1 MCATTGT
8 FDNDFTF
15 CTSLPAALCQR
26 QSGISAGFSTTSS
39 APAAIASA
47 REYVPSLSK
56 NELRN
61 NTGVG
66 WRAMMRRVASIPS
79 MPGIIKSIMTR
90 SGRSVAV
97 SSTASAPVDA
107 WPMTRISGSEL
118 SSADNTSRVT
128 AESSTTSTR
137 TKGVTF
143 VCVGASDM
151 HILLRPTPDEA
162 SNRVEQLALIEFAL
176 QHVCV
181 CAHLETTAAIVDGVA
196 RCDNDD
202 RDAAKLL
209 VSPNALGQLET
220 GHPRHIDVSDDQIP
234 FLLVQALERLDAVAR
249 NLRLVSCRKQD

>member
-1 MCATTGT
+1 MCAITGT
-8 FDNDFTF
+8 FDSDFTF
-15 CTSLPAALCQR
+15 CMSLPAALCHR

-56 NELRN
+56 YELRN
-61 NTGVG
+61 STGVG
-66 WRAMMRRVASIPS
+66 WRAMIRRVASIPS

-128 AESSTTSTR
+128 AESSTMSTL
-137 TKGVTF
+137 TEGATF
-143 VCVGASDM
+143 VGVGASDM
-151 HILLRPTPDEA
+151 HILLRRAPDKA
-162 SNRVEQLALIEFAL
+162 PNGVEQLVLIEFAL

-181 CAHLETTAAIVDGVA
+181 CADLETTAAIVDGVA
-196 RCDNDD
+196 RGDNDD
-202 RDAAKLL
+202 RDAAELL
-209 VSPNALGQLET
+209 VSPDALGQLET
-220 GHPRHIDVSDDQIP
+220 GHSRHIDVGDDQVP
-234 FLLVQALERLDAVAR
+234 
-249 NLRLVSCRKQD
+249 